1 MRSVEPAWFICY
13 FGMLPNKWL
22 GSYANWTSEDLSSVQ
37 SFGVSQ
43 SPTVPNKWFIFPPI
57 RPLQAIHSLNNMFE
71 MATASVIYQSYINW
85 GFSEKK
91 KHLLFF
97 SPCSHS
103 YPHKIHIINFPFL
116 EDHRSWR
123 QGSWREG
130 CAACGLWGMP
140 GLQGHVVFEKNR
152 SKQRK
157 IRISPRK
164 SVDIGEYPH
173 FSHTCW
179 WISLSW
185 VEAASLATKWG
196 YSPTSMGRL

>member
-1 MRSVEPAWFICY
+1 MTGILCQLDFWRSLIC
-13 FGMLPNKWL
+13 
-22 GSYANWTSEDLSSVQ
+22 S
-37 SFGVSQ
+37 
-43 SPTVPNKWFIFPPI
+43 IFWVWGKSISHCPQQMVYIPPPI

-91 KHLLFF
+91 TPFVF